1 MDNNDDV
8 SEKADQAI
16 KCAKKLLTPSAK
28 TKNRH
33 NLWASYSAKNLQ
45 PLDQRKRK
53 HYYSGRAWEKA
64 EMMKQFYKAKTF
76 IGKEADEKMVQENV
90 ALFKP

>member
-1 MDNNDDV
+1 MTFRKRLIKQLNVPKSYLLRQQKRKIDTI
-8 SEKADQAI
+8 SEQAI
-16 KCAKKLLTPSAK
+16 PRK
-28 TKNRH
+28 TYK
-33 NLWASYSAKNLQ
+33 

-64 EMMKQFYKAKTF
+64 EMMKQFYKAKAF